1 MRKERIGIFGG
12 TFNPIHSG
20 HVRAAAEVQK
30 RFSLDR
36 VLFIP
41 SSVPPHKTTEEIAP
55 ARDRMRM
62 VELALRRRRRLV
74 PSPIEVREGG
84 TSYSI
89 LTLRRIKQ
97 LHPRAWIFFVL
108 GADAFLEIETWREW
122 KRVLEQCLFI
132 VMTRPGFRL
141 GAARGVLG
149 NQFREKILDVRPS
162 ARVRESWFAAFRVF
176 CVAIPALDVSSTDIR
191 RRVRQGKSVR
201 TRVPRAVE
209 QYIKDHRLYL
219 KRRPEKQPAHGH

>member
-20 HVRAAAEVQK
+20 HVRAAEEVRK

-41 SSVPPHKTTEEIAP
+41 SFVPPHKTTEEIAP

-62 VELALRRRRRLV
+62 VELALSRRRRLV
-74 PSPIEVREGG
+74 PSPIEIRAGG

-89 LTLRRIKQ
+89 LTLKKIKR

-108 GADAFLEIETWREW
+108 GVDAFLEIETWREW
-122 KRVLEQCLFI
+122 RKVLEQCLFI
-132 VMTRPGFRL
+132 VMTRPGHRL
-141 GAARGVLG
+141 GEAKGVLG
-149 NQFREKILDVRPS
+149 QAFRKKIVDVRPS
-162 ARVRESWFAAFRVF
+162 SRIRESWFTAYRVF
-176 CVAIPALDVSSTDIR
+176 CVPIHALDVSSTDIR
-191 RRVRQGKSVR
+191 RRVRRGLSIRESVA
-201 TRVPRAVE
+201 PAVE
-209 QYIKDHRLYL
+209 RYIIGHRIYL
-219 KRRPEKQPAHGH
+219 KRRPGQLPAHGN

>member
-20 HVRAAAEVQK
+20 HVRAAAEIQK
-30 RFSLDR
+30 RFSLDL

-41 SSVPPHKTTEEIAP
+41 SSVPPHKSTEEIAP

-74 PSPIEVREGG
+74 PSPIEVRAGG

-89 LTLRRIKQ
+89 LTLRRIKE

-122 KRVLEQCLFI
+122 ERVLEQCLFI
-132 VMTRPGFRL
+132 VMTRPGYRL
-141 GAARGVLG
+141 GAAKKVLG
-149 NQFREKILDVRPS
+149 KTFRKKILDVHPS
-162 ARVRESWFAAFRVF
+162 SRVRESWFAAFRVF
-176 CVAIPALDVSSTDIR
+176 CVPIRALDVSSTDIR
-191 RRVRQGKSVR
+191 RRVRRGESVR
-201 TRVPRAVE
+201 DSVPPAVE
-209 QYIKDHRLYL
+209 RYIQDHRLYL
-219 KRRPEKQPAHGH
+219 KRRPRKQPAHGH